1 MLAIHTREELTSNK
15 SDKNNLEFLTKD
27 VISSLLYHCD
37 KSYKII
43 NIQSNRQNSTE
54 VVYRLPLQYQ
64 DANTL
69 RLLTDYIHQI
79 KNEIQQTKSLDKPQ
93 IIREKPIKSVDTLLK
108 ESSESNLQ
116 ITQSRLI
123 ELLQEDNEDDE
134 GFLKPTPYA
143 FDKAWKLI
151 ADASQFMR
159 NCFPKAWVSTN
170 DEGGIRLTWSRLEKE
185 AEVRLI
191 CGSEPNKPTYLYH
204 EKGEKYGVVNDVSG
218 LSLAGWLQWL
228 DKV

>member
-1 MLAIHTREELTSNK
+1 MLAIYTREELTSNK
-15 SDKNNLEFLTKD
+15 PDKSNLDFLTRD
-27 VISSLLYHCD
+27 LISSLLFPSEKRHNLID
-37 KSYKII
+37 
-43 NIQSNRQNSTE
+43 IQLDRKNSTD
-54 VVYRLPLQYQ
+54 VRYRLPLQY
-64 DANTL
+64 L
-69 RLLTDYIHQI
+69 ELI
-79 KNEIQQTKSLDKPQ
+79 KV
-93 IIREKPIKSVDTLLK
+93 VDNLQK

-143 FDKAWKLI
+143 FDKAWKLVNN
-151 ADASQFMR
+151 ASQFMR